1 MCNEPVNDGSVI
13 SINACTG
20 RRDGNAATVRPQG
33 RGGGGMDKKSAFV
46 GQLETSRSAERDARR
61 GLAVNPG
68 TADAFL
74 SLCLTGIRP
83 KHFHKSLSETRLIG
97 PHSTNIKRA
106 AVCSFPVDDRPTLHS
121 GAERRRFPT
130 IPGNIHSTL
139 ANSVERYSSR
149 GHVATGQ
156 ANR

>member
-1 MCNEPVNDGSVI
+1 MLI
-13 SINACTG
+13 
-20 RRDGNAATVRPQG
+20 
-33 RGGGGMDKKSAFV
+33 RGGRKETLPGVGGMDKKSAFV

-97 PHSTNIKRA
+97 PHSSNIKRA
-106 AVCSFPVDDRPTLHS
+106 AVCSFSVDDWPTLHS
-121 GAERRRFPT
+121 GAERRRFPGIFIRRSRIRWNGT
-130 IPGNIHSTL
+130 PREGMWPLDGTS
-139 ANSVERYSSR
+139 ASSDDSITR
-149 GHVATGQ
+149 
-156 ANR
+156 